1 MIRTILIA
9 NRGEIA
15 CRIMRTCREL
25 GIRTVAVYSTADA
38 NARHVLEADEAI
50 WIGDAPPSDSYLN
63 SERIIEAAH
72 TAVADAIHPGFGFLA
87 ENADFA
93 QACAD
98 AGLIFIGPSPS
109 AIAAMGNKRAAKDLM
124 VQAGVPIVPGYN
136 GREQSDET
144 LLAEAEKIGLP
155 LMVKAAA
162 GGGGKG
168 MRLVHTAVE
177 LPDALASARREALQ
191 AFGSDELTL
200 EKALIR
206 PRHVEFQV
214 LGDQHGRVIHLGERD
229 CSLQRRH
236 QKVVEEAPAPHFSDD
251 LRQKMGDAA
260 VAAAQ
265 AVGYFSA
272 GTVEFLLAEDGA
284 FYFLEMNTRI
294 QVEHPVTE
302 LITGLDLVAWQI
314 RIAEGEAL
322 TLAQEDVAFEGHA
335 IEVRLYAENPANDYL
350 PVTGEIALW
359 QAPQSIR
366 VDSGLKP
373 QDEITIFYDP
383 LVAKLIAHGRDR
395 ATAIR
400 KLANALEQTRLV
412 GLTTNQ
418 YFLRDVLLHEAFVAG
433 EVHTGFLDNYFADW
447 AQPTGEVKLALT
459 AVTLAQYE
467 QQVRASGRNGY
478 WRNSPNAPLIYRYAE
493 QGEVRLTPKRR
504 AQAGYWLDIWGSEA
518 SLEVEGFVWDEA
530 RHTAVV
536 ITPSRRHTLTL
547 VQGDGAWWVQTRAG
561 IVQLTPEP
569 LLPEPHPPADAGGSL
584 KAPMPGVVLEVLVQ
598 VGEQVAEGQ
607 ALLKLEAMKMEHTI
621 RSGADGVVQEIY
633 FTAGEQVT
641 AEAQLLRIG
650 QNEE

>member
-1 MIRTILIA
+1 MIRTILVA

-15 CRIMRTCREL
+15 CRIMRTCREM

-38 NARHVLEADEAI
+38 DARHVLEADEAI
-50 WIGDAPPSDSYLN
+50 WIGDAPPSESYL
-63 SERIIEAAH
+63 SIERIIEAAH
-72 TAVADAIHPGFGFLA
+72 TAVAEAIHPGFGFLA

-98 AGLIFIGPSPS
+98 AGLIFIGPSPE

-136 GREQSDET
+136 GREQSNDI

-168 MRLVHTAVE
+168 MRLVHTAEE
-177 LPDALASARREALQ
+177 LPEALASARREALQ

-236 QKVVEEAPAPHFSDD
+236 QKVVEEAPAPHFSDE

-322 TLAQEDVAFEGHA
+322 SLAQEDVTFNGHA
-335 IEVRLYAENPANDYL
+335 IEVRLYAENPAHDYL
-350 PVTGEIALW
+350 PVTGDVALW
-359 QAPQSIR
+359 RPPEQIR
-366 VDSGLKP
+366 VDSGLKA

-400 KLANALEQTRLV
+400 KLADALEKTRLV
-412 GLTTNQ
+412 GVTTNQ

-433 EVHTGFLDNYFADW
+433 EVQTGFLDAYFADW

-467 QQVRASGRNGY
+467 QQATIAGQNGY
-478 WRNSPNAPLIYRYAE
+478 WRNSPNRPQIYRYAE
-493 QGEVRLTPKRR
+493 QADVQVTPTRP
-504 AQAGYWLDIWGSEA
+504 GYLIQIGAEEPFVIRQFGWDRTTSEA
-518 SLEVEGFVWDEA
+518 VIVTDE
-530 RHTAVV
+530 
-536 ITPSRRHTLTL
+536 RRQKVTL
-547 VQGDGAWWVQTRAG
+547 VQAGQKWWSQTAQG
-561 IVQLTPEP
+561 VVALTVES

-584 KAPMPGVVLEVLVQ
+584 KAPMPGVVLEVLVE
-598 VGEQVAEGQ
+598 VGQEVEEGQ

-633 FTAGEQVT
+633 FTAGEQVI

-650 QNEE
+650 QNED